1 MKSLPV
7 IPSIKTMGKNTA
19 SSVIEVESTAKKISF
34 APSIPA
40 SKGRIPRSIRIYMF
54 SVITMASSTTNPTDS
69 TTANIERTLIE
80 KPAKYI
86 RKNVPINDTGITIQ
100 GISGTRKL
108 RRNRKMIIT
117 TKIKA
122 SYTVFFTS
130 LIEARINFVL
140 SKP

>member
-1 MKSLPV
+1 
-7 IPSIKTMGKNTA
+7 
-19 SSVIEVESTAKKISF
+19 
-34 APSIPA
+34 
-40 SKGRIPRSIRIYMF
+40 
-54 SVITMASSTTNPTDS
+54 MASSTTNPTDN

-80 KPAKYI
+80 KPARYI
-86 RKNVPINDTGITIQ
+86 KKNVPINDTGITIQ
-100 GISGTRKL
+100 GINVTRKL
-108 RRNRKMIIT
+108 RRKRKMIIT